1 MGIFSSAN
9 RNFVIAYV
17 LLVALPLLGLA
28 GVLRSGRGL
37 VAPISV
43 DGVWKFGVNSANL
56 PTGRCGKSLASLQ
69 DSLVSISQ
77 SGKYLVVSLKNG
89 PPAAGSGVIDGTTL
103 NATIPLPDISA
114 SEPGCGGDTMLALRA
129 TVTAKAES
137 RSMQGTISVNECPT
151 CSTMSYQAVRQ
162 TRSDRSRAH

>member
-43 DGVWKFGVNSANL
+43 DGVWKFGADGANL
-56 PTGRCGKSLASLQ
+56 PAGRCGKSLASLQ